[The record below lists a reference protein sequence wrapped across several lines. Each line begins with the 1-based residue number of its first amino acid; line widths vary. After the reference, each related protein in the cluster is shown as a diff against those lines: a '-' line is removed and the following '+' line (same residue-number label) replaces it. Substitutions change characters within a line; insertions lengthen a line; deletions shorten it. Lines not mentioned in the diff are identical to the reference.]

1 MAVSLPPHQILS
13 FTQEASLHTHC
24 LAQYLLPRD
33 AQCVLLQQMN
43 EYGGLQEWGCL
54 CIYLKALN
62 PAASTS
68 LSLSSST
75 IPVFT
80 HEKFIS
86 GYLVTFYVHQIH
98 SSLQPILPV
107 ISTLQRAGPWGH
119 RALWLYMSWFC
130 VPFVG
135 QKAGTVRYWDL
146 LKWHIQWKLCFLWIQ
161 QESRRIAHRAAAKF
175 TNSLFISFGDIESI
189 MYLSEVNLIIPY

>member
-107 ISTLQRAGPWGH
+107 ISTLQRAGP
-119 RALWLYMSWFC
+119 
-130 VPFVG
+130 
-135 QKAGTVRYWDL
+135 
-146 LKWHIQWKLCFLWIQ
+146 
-161 QESRRIAHRAAAKF
+161 
-175 TNSLFISFGDIESI
+175 
-189 MYLSEVNLIIPY
+189 

>member
-68 LSLSSST
+68 LSLSSLNYTCLHSW
-75 IPVFT
+75 
-80 HEKFIS
+80 K
-86 GYLVTFYVHQIH
+86 IH
-98 SSLQPILPV
+98 
-107 ISTLQRAGPWGH
+107 
-119 RALWLYMSWFC
+119 LWLFGYF
-130 VPFVG
+130 
-135 QKAGTVRYWDL
+135 
-146 LKWHIQWKLCFLWIQ
+146 LC
-161 QESRRIAHRAAAKF
+161 SS
-175 TNSLFISFGDIESI
+175 NSLFLTTHPSSNQHFAESWP
-189 MYLSEVNLIIPY
+189 MRPQSTLTLCELVLCSVCRSEGRHSEVLRFAQVTHPVKVMLPLDSTREPQDCT